1 MNKLIIKKKKIKN
14 SIVSDIINNERI
26 DFSTDNNHISLPNSA
41 EEIKQEKINEEEMF
55 LKTGLKKNE
64 RDIETF
70 KNLID
75 ETKRDLLKTFTE
87 PDGDVV
93 VHDILNVNDW
103 GNKTKNKL
111 DLDIHKT
118 IKSLPVKLLKQ
129 TMQIYCKK

>member
-1 MNKLIIKKKKIKN
+1 
-14 SIVSDIINNERI
+14 
-26 DFSTDNNHISLPNSA
+26 
-41 EEIKQEKINEEEMF
+41 MF

-75 ETKRDLLKTFTE
+75 ETKCDLLKTFTE

>member
-1 MNKLIIKKKKIKN
+1 
-14 SIVSDIINNERI
+14 
-26 DFSTDNNHISLPNSA
+26 
-41 EEIKQEKINEEEMF
+41 MF

-87 PDGDVV
+87 PDGDLV

-111 DLDIHKT
+111 DLDIHRT
-118 IKSLPVKLLKQ
+118 TKSLPVKLLKQ

>member
-1 MNKLIIKKKKIKN
+1 
-14 SIVSDIINNERI
+14 
-26 DFSTDNNHISLPNSA
+26 
-41 EEIKQEKINEEEMF
+41 MF